1 MLSVKGLSGTGRVLV
16 FTITFSAPSSTA
28 QPCTNDG
35 QCVTEMSCLPQPE
48 SNSAPSKHF
57 IHRISPRPT
66 QHSDTLRAMLPRC
79 F

>member
-1 MLSVKGLSGTGRVLV
+1 MLSLKGLSGTGMTFV
-16 FTITFSAPSSTA
+16 FTIPFSAPSSTA

-35 QCVTEMSCLPQPE
+35 QGVIDMSCLPQPE
-48 SNSAPSKHF
+48 SNRTASKHF